1 MHFSTAFAVVALAVL
16 AQAQVPTGFKPSVN
30 TKLEVIYNSTMIM
43 EAGQL
48 FGKADVQTQPKIA
61 LTSAMAKASET
72 YMFVMIDLD
81 VPPANGSTKRRTLL
95 HCMNTGFKAT
105 KQQIGG
111 AATVLATTE
120 KGPSNYIPPGPP
132 ATDTVA
138 HRYVQLLF
146 AQPANLSVAKADVSD
161 RVGFDIVAFM
171 TKYKLAE
178 PMAGNFLTV
187 DGRMNVTATGG
198 AKPTGTKGSP
208 KPSGTP
214 PMQFQGAAAELG
226 VPYGTVG
233 RLGALAL
240 AVMFIL

>member
-1 MHFSTAFAVVALAVL
+1 
-16 AQAQVPTGFKPSVN
+16 
-30 TKLEVIYNSTMIM
+30 
-43 EAGQL
+43 
-48 FGKADVQTQPKIA
+48 
-61 LTSAMAKASET
+61 
-72 YMFVMIDLD
+72 
-81 VPPANGSTKRRTLL
+81 
-95 HCMNTGFKAT
+95 
-105 KQQIGG
+105 
-111 AATVLATTE
+111 
-120 KGPSNYIPPGPP
+120 
-132 ATDTVA
+132 
-138 HRYVQLLF
+138 
-146 AQPANLSVAKADVSD
+146 
-161 RVGFDIVAFM
+161 M